1 MINKKHILEKLEE
14 FDFSIE
20 NIALGDFDYIGEYT
34 AKKNRQQGS
43 ELYKSAGCFF
53 RPNYERGI
61 LLYSI
66 VSTFEVQSYLEIGFG
81 RGYSAFCVAKAMCD
95 KGIDGKVLKWLRS
108 LGTYLISWY
117 YPTVTDFVAKDD
129 LTISTS

>member
-20 NIALGDFDYIGEYT
+20 NVSLGDFDYIGEYT
-34 AKKNRQQGS
+34 AKKNRSPDS

-66 VSTFEVQSYLEIGFG
+66 VSTFEVI
-81 RGYSAFCVAKAMCD
+81 VN
-95 KGIDGKVLKWLRS
+95 
-108 LGTYLISWY
+108 
-117 YPTVTDFVAKDD
+117 
-129 LTISTS
+129 